1 MYLCFFVKKW
11 GKATKQQSQNS
22 PVNGGFGKSRIKGK
36 VINLKEEKKTS
47 IGFGK
52 TFVVQN
58 TGVVK
63 ILRKKTI

>member
-1 MYLCFFVKKW
+1 MYLCFFVKKKW
-11 GKATKQQSQNS
+11 GLATKQQNKNS
-22 PVNGGFGKSRIKGK
+22 SGNSGYGKARIKGK
-36 VINLKEEKKTS
+36 VINLKEKKTS

-58 TGVVK
+58 TRGVK